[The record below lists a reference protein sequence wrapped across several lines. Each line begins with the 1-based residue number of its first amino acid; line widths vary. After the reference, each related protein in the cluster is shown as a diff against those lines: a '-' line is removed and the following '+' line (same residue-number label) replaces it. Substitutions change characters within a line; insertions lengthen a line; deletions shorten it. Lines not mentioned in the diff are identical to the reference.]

1 MWFET
6 IRRLSVSKYVN
17 QRLNLSV
24 TSKFKLIMNNQ
35 NNKKKKK
42 KKDKYE
48 NWVHYV
54 VSMGE

>member
-6 IRRLSVSKYVN
+6 IRRLSISKYVS

-42 KKDKYE
+42 DKYE

-54 VSMGE
+54 VSTGE